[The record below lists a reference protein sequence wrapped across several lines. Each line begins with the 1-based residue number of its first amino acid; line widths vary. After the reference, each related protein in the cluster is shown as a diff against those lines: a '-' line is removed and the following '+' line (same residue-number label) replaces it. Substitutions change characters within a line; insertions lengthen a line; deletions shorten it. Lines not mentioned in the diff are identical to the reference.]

1 MENIK
6 ELAKKMTHTCYRCG
20 NSYFDGKGL
29 HCKTGKHMHDDN
41 SAETKCPYWQPSEA
55 VQRVIDG
62 NADSGIKRAVIEI
75 MNARVAAG
83 TF

>member
-1 MENIK
+1 MESIK
-6 ELAKKMTHTCYRCG
+6 ELASKMTHTCYRCG
-20 NSYFDGKGL
+20 MSYFLNGEL
-29 HCKTGKHMHDDN
+29 HCKNGKHMHKDN

-55 VQRVIDG
+55 VQKVIDG

-75 MNARVAAG
+75 MNARVSAG